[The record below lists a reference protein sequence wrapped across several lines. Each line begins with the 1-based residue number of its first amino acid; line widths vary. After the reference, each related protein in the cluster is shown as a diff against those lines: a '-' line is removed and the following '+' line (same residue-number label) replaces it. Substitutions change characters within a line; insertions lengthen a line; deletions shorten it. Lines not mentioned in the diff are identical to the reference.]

1 MSHFS
6 VAVFTKPGQT
16 VEELLAPYDENLEV
30 KPYLKYTRQQAI
42 NEARK
47 LYPTSTKDMPDDG
60 CWQYLAD
67 DYDDDM
73 IGEDGSIYSTY
84 NPKSKWDWWEEGGR
98 WSGMLKSHCVKVN
111 SCQVQDGDFSID
123 QEQYERSLRFWDVVV
138 DHQPKA
144 ETEESFTLYK
154 ESYYREYY
162 GDRETY
168 ARQQAT
174 FTTYAVI
181 TPDGEWHAPGDMGW
195 FGCSS
200 ENAKQFRDWYDHYQE
215 RFIDSAEPD
224 WTITLVDCHI

>member
-1 MSHFS
+1 MSHFP

-16 VEELLAPYDENLEV
+16 VEELLAPYNENLEV
-30 KPYLKYTRQQAI
+30 EPYIKYTRQQAI
-42 NEARK
+42 DEARK
-47 LYPTSTKDMPDDG
+47 LWPTATKNMSDDE

-98 WSGMLKSHCVKVN
+98 WSGMLTSHCVEVN
-111 SCQVQDGDFSID
+111 SCQVKEGDFSMD
-123 QEQYERSLRFWDVVV
+123 HELYERSLRFWDVVV
-138 DHQPKA
+138 DHQPEA
-144 ETEESFTLYK
+144 EGEKFFPIYK

-168 ARQQAT
+168 ARRQAS
-174 FTTYAVI
+174 FVTYAVV
-181 TPDGEWHAPGDMGW
+181 TPDGEWHAPGKMGW

-200 ENAKQFRDWYDHYQE
+200 ESAEQFRDWHDHYQE

>member
-30 KPYLKYTRQQAI
+30 EPYLKYTRQQAI
-42 NEARK
+42 DEARK
-47 LYPTSTKDMPDDG
+47 LWSTLTKDMSDDD
-60 CWQYLAD
+60 CWQYIAN
-67 DYDDDM
+67 DYDADM

-98 WSGMLKSHCVKVN
+98 WSGMLKSNGETVD
-111 SCQVQDGDFSID
+111 SCQVQEADFSID
-123 QEQYERSLRFWDVVV
+123 RERYKRSLRFWDVVV
-138 DHQPKA
+138 DHQPEAKA
-144 ETEESFTLYK
+144 DEFFSLYK

-162 GDRETY
+162 GNRETY
-168 ARQQAT
+168 ARQQAA
-174 FTTYAVI
+174 FVTYAVV
-181 TPDGEWHAPGDMGW
+181 TPDNEWHAPGDMGW

-200 ENAKQFRDWYDHYQE
+200 ESAEQFRDWYDHYQE